1 MEVLSEERRKGV
13 WWVMLNRP
21 SRKNALSKGLLRDL
35 SQTLDKIQRE
45 GGKIVVLKGNGGA
58 FSAGGDLKECLESG
72 DPVSWVQEA
81 VTLLNALIIKIRRAP
96 FISVALVEGVAVGAG
111 LSLALSSDLIVAS
124 EEAIFNIA
132 YRRIGF
138 TPDGGGSAFLPKIIG
153 EKKYNELYLLSRDIS
168 AQEAKE
174 LGIVNFVFPREKLEE
189 EVEKLVEELLSLPHG
204 VIPFYKS
211 LVNAWLYKDLEEQL
225 QRERDALCE
234 VVKGTDV
241 KSLIQNVLT
250 RKRS

>member
-1 MEVLSEERRKGV
+1 
-13 WWVMLNRP
+13 
-21 SRKNALSKGLLRDL
+21 
-35 SQTLDKIQRE
+35 
-45 GGKIVVLKGNGGA
+45 
-58 FSAGGDLKECLESG
+58 
-72 DPVSWVQEA
+72 
-81 VTLLNALIIKIRRAP
+81 
-96 FISVALVEGVAVGAG
+96 
-111 LSLALSSDLIVAS
+111 
-124 EEAIFNIA
+124 
-132 YRRIGF
+132 
-138 TPDGGGSAFLPKIIG
+138 LPKIIG

-241 KSLIQNVLT
+241 KSLIQNVLI